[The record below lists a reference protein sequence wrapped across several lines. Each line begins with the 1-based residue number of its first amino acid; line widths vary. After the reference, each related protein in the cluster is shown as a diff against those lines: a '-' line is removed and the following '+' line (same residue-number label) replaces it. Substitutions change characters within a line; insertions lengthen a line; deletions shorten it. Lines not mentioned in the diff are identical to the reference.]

1 MQRSQTETVKRWPLC
16 KRGGE
21 GGTEDCRMQ
30 SMRHCIIAWKN
41 GRQASLKS
49 RYKKKI
55 CEPYHK
61 HKHRKTPAAAAAA
74 EPIVMEVSRS
84 LPLAR
89 IFSRL
94 ASAADAR
101 SDIQYLKVKP
111 PIHNLRELIR

>member
-1 MQRSQTETVKRWPLC
+1 MEEWSPGDEL
-16 KRGGE
+16 
-21 GGTEDCRMQ
+21 
-30 SMRHCIIAWKN
+30 
-41 GRQASLKS
+41 LKS

-61 HKHRKTPAAAAAA
+61 HKHTKTPAAAAAAAA

-111 PIHNLRELIR
+111 PIHNLTELIR